1 MAFGMTGRL
10 NIFQNMT
17 LTKTKAKTK
26 MLLFTYFCNEA
37 IKE

>member
-10 NIFQNMT
+10 NIFQNMA
-17 LTKTKAKTK
+17 LTKTKAKVE
-26 MLLFTYFCNEA
+26 MLLFTYFCNKA